1 MLTKKTFSA
10 KIEEANKIFTVTVE
24 KLKTIKTEISEQIAS
39 NNSGID
45 RLTAENTE
53 LETMVNNAS
62 RQIEQIG
69 KRDN

>member
-1 MLTKKTFSA
+1 MLTKKSFETKLA
-10 KIEEANKIFTVTVE
+10 DANKIFTVTVE

-53 LETMVNNAS
+53 LEAMANNAS

-69 KRDN
+69 KLVN

>member
-1 MLTKKTFSA
+1 MLTKKSFSA

-53 LETMVNNAS
+53 LEAMVNNAS

-69 KRDN
+69 KLVN

>member
-69 KRDN
+69 KLVN

>member
-1 MLTKKTFSA
+1 MLTKKSFETKLA
-10 KIEEANKIFTVTVE
+10 DANKIFTVTVE

-69 KRDN
+69 KLVN